1 MDSCLSRLYSTPPP
15 PNSYPRKTPLIPLIL
30 VNIVL
35 LVYNLFLSLSD
46 PVCLQLGYIAIN
58 QLGAQK
64 TVLNEKHCQVLFSAS
79 FQQLS
84 NSPMRQVLFSFKKLR
99 YWGFEGLNNWLK
111 SPSLVNGR
119 NTEQDAGGV
128 GDMSRSF
135 FH

>member
-1 MDSCLSRLYSTPPP
+1 
-15 PNSYPRKTPLIPLIL
+15 
-30 VNIVL
+30 
-35 LVYNLFLSLSD
+35 
-46 PVCLQLGYIAIN
+46 
-58 QLGAQK
+58 
-64 TVLNEKHCQVLFSAS
+64 
-79 FQQLS
+79 
-84 NSPMRQVLFSFKKLR
+84 MRQVLFSFKKLR